1 MFWNNLANFVLRNRL
16 VLLIVI
22 AAITVFMGWSA
33 RNLEI
38 SYDYFRILPQ
48 DDPELKYYNDF
59 RKRFGEDGNMIVVG
73 TDDNKIF
80 QYDNFKKYQQIC
92 NAIANIKGINEVI
105 SLPRLKAITKN
116 ETKECFELHEIFN
129 TSYKDQKELDSLL
142 KTAFNQKL
150 YEGQLFNANSSAL
163 LVVASI
169 NRNYVNNVNRQKIT
183 YAIVEQF
190 DKFSAETGIKVHYSG
205 IPYIRSVMTKEVA
218 KELKVFLAL
227 SVLIS
232 GIILYI
238 FFKSWDAVVV
248 PYILVAVIVAWTF
261 GTIALM
267 GYNISMLTGL
277 IPSLMVVT
285 GIPNFIYLINKYH
298 QEYKKYNN
306 KILAIS
312 RIIKS
317 IGVVTLM
324 VNATTAV
331 GFLVLANNE
340 VMMLKEFGIVAGINI
355 MLAFF
360 VSIILVPA
368 VLMYLPA
375 PTERKMKHLD
385 RNSMNAFLEW
395 SVKVAF
401 NNKAANYIITGIIC
415 IISAIGIYKIK
426 TVSFMVDDVPES
438 MSIISDMRFF
448 EKNFKGIMPLEIVI
462 DLKKPKALEKQPNNI
477 EKIEKLCLFLDQQ
490 PNISRPLAITTL
502 LKGSAQAY
510 YNGDTNSFYLPS
522 KMDPFYRSHYL
533 KNQNSNNKGL
543 IKSFVDSTGR
553 FVRISCKVADMG
565 SIKIDTLLN
574 KVIKP
579 EVEKYFPTAQYDVH
593 YTGTTLLFTRG
604 NNLLISSLNSSI
616 VQSIFFNAILMAF
629 LFTSLRMIMITLVQN
644 LIPLF
649 ITAGLMGFLN
659 IPLKPSTAI
668 IFSIVFGIT
677 VDNTIH
683 FLAKYRYEIFHHKKS
698 VKQSLKISILD
709 AGPSIIYTSIVLF
722 FGFLIFAF
730 SSFGGTV
737 ALGVLTSITL
747 LTAMIT
753 SFTILPVMILNF
765 DRGKNEKD
773 YDPIVEEYEGD
784 NEDELVQTAKS
795 E

>member
-1 MFWNNLANFVLRNRL
+1 MFWNNLANFVLRNKL

-22 AAITVFMGWSA
+22 GAITVFMGWSA

-48 DDPELKYYNDF
+48 EDTELKYYTEF

-73 TDDNKIF
+73 TDDKKIF
-80 QYDNFKKYQQIC
+80 EHQNFAKYKQIC
-92 NAIANIKGINEVI
+92 DEIAKMPGVNEVI
-105 SLPRLKAITKN
+105 ALPRLKAITKD
-116 ETKECFELHEIFN
+116 ESQQKFKLVEIFN
-129 TSYKDQKELDSLL
+129 SPIKDQRGLDTLVG
-142 KTAFNQKL
+142 KAFEQKL
-150 YEGQLFNANSSAL
+150 YEGQIFNKNSNAL
-163 LVVASI
+163 LVVVSI
-169 NRNYVNNVNRQKIT
+169 NRNYVNNINRQKIA
-183 YAIVEQF
+183 YGIVHKF
-190 DKFSAETGIKVHYSG
+190 DNFFKETSIQVHYSG
-205 IPYIRSVMTKEVA
+205 IPYIRSIMTEEVA
-218 KELKVFLAL
+218 KELKVFLIL

-232 GIILYI
+232 GLILFI
-238 FFKSWDAVVV
+238 FFRSWDAVVV
-248 PYILVAVIVAWTF
+248 PYILVLVVVVWTF

-298 QEYKKYNN
+298 QEYRRLNN

-331 GFLVLANNE
+331 GFLVLANND
-340 VMMLKEFGIVAGINI
+340 VRMLKEFGIVAGINI

-368 VLMYLPA
+368 VLVYLPA
-375 PTERKMKHLD
+375 PSEKKMKHLD
-385 RNSMNAFLEW
+385 RGSMNSFLEW
-395 SVKVAF
+395 SIKVAF
-401 NNKAANYIITGIIC
+401 NNKAANYIVTFVIC
-415 IISAIGIYKIK
+415 AISAVGIYKIK
-426 TVSFMVDDVPES
+426 TVSYMVDDVPES

-448 EKNFKGIMPLEIVI
+448 EKHFKGIMPLEIVI
-462 DLKKPKALEKQPNNI
+462 DVKNRKALEKQLP
-477 EKIEKLCLFLDQQ
+477 KIEALCKFLDQQ
-490 PNISRPLAITTL
+490 PEISRPISITTL
-502 LKGSAQAY
+502 LKGSYQAY
-510 YNGDTNSFYLPS
+510 YNGDTNSFALPGS
-522 KMDPFYRSHYL
+522 LMDPFYQSPYL
-533 KNQNSNNKGL
+533 KGQNSDSKSL
-543 IKSFVDSTGR
+543 VKSFVDSTGR
-553 FVRISCKVADMG
+553 YVRISCKIADIG
-565 SIKIDTLLN
+565 SVKIDTLLST
-574 KVIKP
+574 VIKP
-579 EVEKYFPTAQYDVH
+579 GVEKFFPAAKYDVH

-604 NNLLISSLNSSI
+604 NNLLIDSLGSSI
-616 VQSIFFNAILMAF
+616 IQSIFFNAILMVF
-629 LFTSLRMIMITLVQN
+629 LFTSLRMILITLVQN
-644 LIPLF
+644 LIPLM

-683 FLAKYRYEIFHHKKS
+683 FLAKYRYEIFHHKET
-698 VKQSLKISILD
+698 VKNALKISILD

-737 ALGVLTSITL
+737 ALGILTSITL

-753 SFTILPVMILNF
+753 SFTILPVLILSF

-784 NEDELVQTAKS
+784 IDEDSIEAPNPV
-795 E
+795 